1 MTETQQTTTTTV
13 EKTETHD
20 ESRTSSL
27 LTDILTIIGFAI
39 LFIIILWG
47 FIHLVSLVSSS
58 LFSKHTAPTIEVTAP
73 AEASSGQP
81 VVVSWNYTPSTQ
93 GSYAFLYQC
102 QNGLSFETKGATSSM
117 TSIPCG
123 SAYTVGNASNSLTLT
138 PVLSAT
144 SAATDTVSIVFIPSK
159 NGSEV
164 QGDATMVINPAAKP
178 TPVKTAPK
186 PSGPTYTAP
195 QYSGPA
201 DLSVR
206 IVSSN
211 VDTTGAGVVTFDIAN
226 IGGSASG
233 NYYFTAQLPT
243 AQPYPYQ
250 SPLQA
255 SLAPGDHITSTLR
268 FTDVQ
273 AGGGMFSVSI
283 STNDANPSNNY
294 ASIQLNAPY
303 NNYNY
308 NTYAPAPYTQY
319 PTYTY

>member
-195 QYSGPA
+195 QDDDEKNGKPDYREDIGEKA
-201 DLSVR
+201 RRTTLVVGLSFLNGR
-206 IVSSN
+206 
-211 VDTTGAGVVTFDIAN
+211 
-226 IGGSASG
+226 GGC
-233 NYYFTAQLPT
+233 L
-243 AQPYPYQ
+243 
-250 SPLQA
+250 
-255 SLAPGDHITSTLR
+255 LR
-268 FTDVQ
+268 FGHRYRAKSMV
-273 AGGGMFSVSI
+273 GIFS
-283 STNDANPSNNY
+283 
-294 ASIQLNAPY
+294 
-303 NNYNY
+303 
-308 NTYAPAPYTQY
+308 
-319 PTYTY
+319 